1 VREELIEGGEIMIRG
16 SLVPNITFF
25 DAAGNLDIPKTKWH
39 MRWMFEKGLDGLFL
53 TGSYGSGPMMSTYE
67 RIQVFQA
74 AKEVASEFEGKI
86 LLPHVGCIDTRS
98 TLELARAADEIGVD
112 GIGAVPPFYYKHSE
126 DLVIRYYQEIIDNV
140 STPVYAY
147 NNPSTS
153 RFTFSL
159 GTVQKLQAI
168 GLAGLKDS
176 PLDVGF
182 VSTLYYDTKLNHKQ
196 FQIILGTSKGWL
208 PFYYMGIQATIAGM
222 NNWAP
227 EIMTSMVKWTLEGDR
242 ERSERAYL
250 VMMDLSK
257 KMHFTDST
265 IVSHMGLYA
274 RGFEAGF
281 PRKPMLLPP
290 FDDPKYKEIREF
302 LRKGFN
308 ELGINM
314 QIGADETAK

>member
-1 VREELIEGGEIMIRG
+1 MIKG

-25 DAAGNLDIPKTKWH
+25 DARGDLVIEKTKWH
-39 MRWMFEKGLDGLFL
+39 MRWMFKKGLDGLFL
-53 TGSYGSGPMMSTYE
+53 TGSYGSGPMMTNEE
-67 RIQVFQA
+67 RIAVFRA

-98 TLELARAADEIGVD
+98 TVALAEAADEIGVD
-112 GIGAVPPFYYKHSE
+112 GISAVPPYYYKNSE
-126 DLVIRYYQEIIDNV
+126 DLVIQFYKEIIDSVN
-140 STPVYAY
+140 TPVYAY
-147 NNPSTS
+147 NNPATS
-153 RFTFSL
+153 RFTFTP
-159 GTVQKLQAI
+159 GTVQKLQAK

-182 VSTLYYDTKLNHKQ
+182 VSTVFYDAKLNNRD

-227 EIMTSMVKWTLEGDR
+227 EIMSALVKWTFEGDR
-242 ERSERAYL
+242 ARSEQAYL

-265 IVSHMGLYA
+265 IASHMGLYS
-274 RGFEAGF
+274 RGFDAGF
-281 PRKPMLLPP
+281 PRKPKVLPP
-290 FDDPKYKEIREF
+290 FGVPQYKEIRTF
-302 LRKGFN
+302 LKEGFD
-308 ELGINM
+308 ELGIEM
-314 QIGADETAK
+314 EMGDDKSVT